1 VTVAELRRWKKQ
13 QAAEHLQAGPEW
25 QDHGF
30 VFTTQVGTPLGNNM
44 HRAWARLLRAAD
56 AGRGDLGTW
65 GSEREKSKSGP
76 TPERSFT
83 PSFRLYVLRHTSATL
98 TLIDPQA
105 RVDLL
110 QVSRRLGHTDMSFTA
125 KMYGHL
131 KAEHTTQAAESFE
144 RLASV

>member
-1 VTVAELRRWKKQ
+1 M
-13 QAAEHLQAGPEW
+13 
-25 QDHGF
+25 
-30 VFTTQVGTPLGNNM
+30 FTTEVGTPLGNNM
-44 HRAWARLLRAAD
+44 RRAWARLLGAAD
-56 AGRGDLGTW
+56 GGRGDLGTL
-65 GSEREKSKSGP
+65 GPERKKPRSGP

-98 TLIDPQA
+98 ALIDPLA

-125 KMYGHL
+125 KLYGHL
-131 KAEHTTQAAESFE
+131 KAEHTVQAAESFN